1 MRLQIACQDRMG
13 LAKEVL
19 NILVEHGIDLK
30 GIEFDQVTKCLY
42 VAFPQVEFESFQQ
55 VMASIRRV
63 DGVTDVKTTNFLPYE
78 REHNELVTLLRI
90 LPDGVISIDSKG
102 NVVTANQAS
111 LIDLGRSESE
121 IVGQPIQSLLK
132 GFNFNKWLE
141 GKEVLGQ
148 TLKLTGNNEEFVS
161 DILPINVTD
170 EEGNVRLAGAVVNL
184 KSHSRLGQQ
193 INAFRDDNNESFSSI
208 LANST
213 SMRRVIREAKKMA
226 HLDAPI
232 LIQGETGTGKELI
245 ARACH
250 DASSRGEHSFLALSC
265 ASLPD
270 NVAESELFGYGPNA
284 YPGSGEGGKRGI
296 FEQAE
301 GGTVFLDEVGEMS
314 QELQTKLLRFL
325 QDGTFRRVADEN
337 EVKVDVR
344 VICATQK
351 DLANMVQEHTFR
363 EDLYYRLNVL
373 SLHIPPLRERK
384 PDILPLAQHFVQ
396 RFSHELGKQTPT
408 LSKSCCEYLQNYPW
422 PGNTRQLEN
431 SVYRAISLIDSDLI
445 EKEAL
450 ELPTYTNE
458 FGYLE
463 QEFEGSLDQAVK
475 RFEASLLRKLYP
487 AYPSSRQLAKK
498 LGLSHTAIANKLRE
512 YGINKK
518 SIKV

>member
-19 NILVEHGIDLK
+19 NILVGYDIDLK
-30 GIEFDQVTKCLY
+30 GIEFDKVSRCLY
-42 VAFPQVEFESFQQ
+42 VAFPQIEFEAFQQ
-55 VMASIRRV
+55 VMADIRRV
-63 DGVTDVKTTNFLPYE
+63 DGVTDVKTTKFLPYE
-78 REHNELVTLLRI
+78 REHNELATLLRI
-90 LPDGVISIDSKG
+90 LPDGVISIDNRG
-102 NVVTANQAS
+102 NVVTANQSA
-111 LIDLGRSESE
+111 LVDLGRNEE
-121 IVGQPIQSLLK
+121 EVLGQPLQGLIK
-132 GFNFNKWLE
+132 GFNFSKWLDDD
-141 GKEVLGQ
+141 EVLAQ
-148 TLKLTGNNEEFVS
+148 TMKLSANNEEFIS
-161 DILPINVTD
+161 DLLPINVTD
-170 EEGNVRLAGAVVNL
+170 EEGVVQLVGAVVNL
-184 KSHSRLGQQ
+184 KSHTRLGQQ
-193 INAFRDDNNESFSSI
+193 INAFRDDNNESFINI

-213 SMRRVIREAKKMA
+213 AMRRVIREAKKMSQ
-226 HLDAPI
+226 LDAPI

-250 DASSRGEHSFLALSC
+250 DASDRAEQPFLALSC

-270 NVAESELFGYGPNA
+270 GVAESELFGYGPNA
-284 YPGSGEGGKRGI
+284 YQSSDEDGKRGI
-296 FEQAE
+296 FELAA

-314 QELQTKLLRFL
+314 NELQTKLLRFL

-351 DLANMVQEHTFR
+351 DLANMVQEHLFR

-373 SLHIPPLRERK
+373 SIQIPPLRERK
-384 PDILPLAQHFVQ
+384 QDILPLAQHFVQ
-396 RFSHELGKQTPT
+396 RFASEAGKAAPT
-408 LSKSCCEYLQNYPW
+408 ISKYCTEYLQSYPW

-431 SVYRAISLIDSDLI
+431 AIYRAISLLDADIV
-445 EKEAL
+445 EKDML
-450 ELPTYTNE
+450 ELPTYTSE

-463 QEFEGSLDQAVK
+463 KEFEGTLDQAVK
-475 RFEASLLRKLYP
+475 RFEAGLLRRLYP